1 MCRRTCS
8 GGSPVYPFLVT
19 TGSMVDA
26 VRNTVLLGIVSG
38 IYYWRAKTEERHL
51 SEDPAYREYA
61 AWMARNGPVPRF
73 VAFVIGTPRP
83 PAVAAPA
90 PAE

>member
-1 MCRRTCS
+1 
-8 GGSPVYPFLVT
+8 VT
-19 TGSMVDA
+19 TGSLVDA

-51 SEDPAYREYA
+51 SEDPAYREYG
-61 AWMARNGPVPRF
+61 AWMARRGPVPLF
-73 VAFVIGTPRP
+73 VAWVIGSPRP
-83 PAVAAPA
+83 PAAAPA